1 MTDVEQAPVS
11 EHPER
16 PDRAEPVDGP
26 GPRGPAGPSGPAG
39 PEGPGTP
46 EGGTHAPRPS
56 RRRRWLTGFVVFLL
70 IVIPAGYLALSAAQ
84 SRDSGQEKEERAAM
98 AGLTWHW
105 PSKVQRRIY
114 DVRIPAYSYPVAFF
128 ETNSFKTSSLYVT
141 FRTSQA
147 GLDEF
152 LRNYGRTRADLKKD
166 AVTISP
172 EQAKRV
178 KWDFTI
184 GDGYAGMVHKEQ
196 APRPTQRITV
206 DFAEDGHPVV
216 YVVSTTRF

>member
-1 MTDVEQAPVS
+1 MS

-16 PDRAEPVDGP
+16 PDRDGAADDP
-26 GPRGPAGPSGPAG
+26 GRPGPSGPSG
-39 PEGPGTP
+39 PDGPAAP
-46 EGGTHAPRPS
+46 EGGAHAPPPS
-56 RRRRWLTGFVVFLL
+56 RRRRWLTAFVVFLL
-70 IVIPAGYLALSAAQ
+70 IVIPAGYLAISAAQ

-128 ETNSFKTSSLYVT
+128 ETNSFRTSSLYVT
-141 FRTSQA
+141 FRTSQE
-147 GLDEF
+147 GLDQF
-152 LRNYGRTRADLKKD
+152 LGNYGRTRADLKKD
-166 AVTISP
+166 DVTISP

-184 GDGYAGMVHKEQ
+184 GDGYAGMVHEQ
-196 APRPTQRITV
+196 KAPRPTQRITV

>member
-1 MTDVEQAPVS
+1 MT

-16 PDRAEPVDGP
+16 PDRAESADEPV
-26 GPRGPAGPSGPAG
+26 PSGPAG
-39 PEGPGTP
+39 PGAPPAGPGN
-46 EGGTHAPRPS
+46 GGPAPRPS
-56 RRRRWLTGFVVFLL
+56 RRRRWLSAFAVLLL

-141 FRTSQA
+141 FRTSQE
-147 GLDEF
+147 GLDQF
-152 LRNYGRTRADLKKD
+152 LANYGRTRDDLKKGD
-166 AVTISP
+166 VTIP
-172 EQAKRV
+172 PDKAKRV
-178 KWDFTI
+178 KWDFSI
-184 GDGYAGMVHKEQ
+184 GDGYAGLVHHQK

-216 YVVSTTRF
+216 YVLSTTRF

>member
-1 MTDVEQAPVS
+1 MTDLEQPPVT
-11 EHPER
+11 EQPER
-16 PDRAEPVDGP
+16 PDQPARDEAPAPGDG
-26 GPRGPAGPSGPAG
+26 GA
-39 PEGPGTP
+39 
-46 EGGTHAPRPS
+46 HAPPS
-56 RRRRWLTGFVVFLL
+56 RRRRWLTAVVVFLL
-70 IVIPAGYLALSAAQ
+70 IAIPAGYLALSAAQ

-98 AGLTWHW
+98 QGLTWHW

-141 FRTSQA
+141 FRTSQD
-147 GLDEF
+147 GLDQF
-152 LRNYGRTRADLKKD
+152 LANYGKTRADLRKD
-166 AVTISP
+166 VVTIPP

-184 GDGYAGMVHKEQ
+184 GDGYAGLVNKEK
-196 APRPTQRITV
+196 APRPSQRITV

-216 YVVSTTRF
+216 YIVSTTRF

>member
-1 MTDVEQAPVS
+1 MS

-16 PDRAEPVDGP
+16 PDRAESADDP
-26 GPRGPAGPSGPAG
+26 GSPGPSGPS
-39 PEGPGTP
+39 GPGGPAAP
-46 EGGTHAPRPS
+46 EGGAHAPPPS

-70 IVIPAGYLALSAAQ
+70 IAIPAGYLAISAAQ

-141 FRTSQA
+141 FRTSQD
-147 GLDEF
+147 GLDQF
-152 LRNYGRTRADLKKD
+152 LKNYGRTRADLKKD

-178 KWDFTI
+178 KWDFSI
-184 GDGYAGMVHKEQ
+184 GDGYAGMVHKQ
-196 APRPTQRITV
+196 KAPRPTQRITV

-216 YVVSTTRF
+216 YVLSTTRF